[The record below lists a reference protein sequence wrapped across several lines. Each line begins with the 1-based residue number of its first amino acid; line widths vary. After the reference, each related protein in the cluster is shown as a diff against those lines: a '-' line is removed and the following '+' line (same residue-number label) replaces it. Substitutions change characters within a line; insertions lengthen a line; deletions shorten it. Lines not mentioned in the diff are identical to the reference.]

1 MLRAKEE
8 HPPRFLAKT
17 QLHLGMKIQ
26 AHFSSWKKEWFLIK
40 ADYGVYC
47 MCVCVCCWVCTMV
60 MLADVQSCSDTKEPV
75 FTPNPRAP
83 ALPGI

>member
-47 MCVCVCCWVCTMV
+47 MCVCV
-60 MLADVQSCSDTKEPV
+60 LLGLHHGNASR
-75 FTPNPRAP
+75 RAK
-83 ALPGI
+83 L